1 MALGVGALP
10 AGASTVAGAERAV
23 TEGVTYERLRRHPGP
38 VVVHVVRIDPEDAS
52 TIDVAAGGRTMGTFS
67 RPSVIGRGHEAVVAV
82 NGDFGLLRGFPVHP
96 FLMDGSLMSL
106 GLQSGMSFSMSSDER
121 SSFVG
126 PPRLAAHVDADAGD
140 ASADLA
146 EWNSGRP
153 SGSEI
158 AAFTRYGGDVIAP
171 PSNGCSV
178 RLVPDGPA
186 DVVQGG
192 EEVSR
197 DYVVGGRRCGRA
209 PRAVPPSGV
218 VLASRR
224 WGSGAGT
231 LTGLSIGASV
241 ELSWSA
247 GRPHVLDAIGGAPRL
262 VREGASVARACRS
275 LFCRRHPRT
284 GVGVT
289 EEGTVLLVVVD
300 GRSRRS
306 VGMTLRRF
314 ARTMRELGAVEAMNL
329 DGGGSSAMWI
339 RGRGVVNRPSDDT
352 GERPVVNA
360 MLVLP
365 GLDQGEEALSG
376 PLIAGALSQVR
387 GQPGVLAATDAGSSG
402 GLADA
407 LLGGSLGPGPIDP
420 ALRRLAAAF
429 RASRS
434 GPSER
439 RPGR

>member
-1 MALGVGALP
+1 VALGLAALP
-10 AGASTVAGAERAV
+10 ASASTVAGVERAV

-38 VVVHVVRIDPEDAS
+38 VVVHVVRIDPDEAS
-52 TIDVAAGGRTMGTFS
+52 TIDVAAGGRMMGTFS
-67 RPSVIGRGHEAVVAV
+67 RPSVIGRGHEAVVAI
-82 NGDFGLLRGFPVHP
+82 NGDFGLLRGLPVHP

-106 GLQSGMSFSMSSDER
+106 GLQSGMSFSMSSNEG
-121 SSFVG
+121 SSFLG
-126 PPRLAAHVDADAGD
+126 PPRLAADVAADAAD
-140 ASADLA
+140 IKADLA

-153 SGSEI
+153 SGGQI
-158 AAFTRYGGDVIAP
+158 AAFTRYGGDVISP

-186 DVVQGG
+186 DVVLGG
-192 EEVSR
+192 EAVAR
-197 DYVVGGRRCGRA
+197 DYVVGGRRCGRSV
-209 PRAVPPSGV
+209 RSVPPNGV
-218 VLASRR
+218 ALASRR
-224 WGSGAGT
+224 WGKGADA
-231 LTGLSIGASV
+231 LTGLPIGASV

-247 GRPHVLDAIGGAPRL
+247 GHPHVLDAIGGAPRL
-262 VREGASVARACRS
+262 VREGGSVAPACRS
-275 LFCRRHPRT
+275 RFCRRHPRT

-289 EEGTVLLVVVD
+289 SEGTVLLVVVD

-314 ARTMRELGAVEAMNL
+314 ARTMRDLGAVDAMNL

-339 RGRGVVNRPSDDT
+339 RGRGVVNRPSDDS

-365 GLDQGEEALSG
+365 GLDQGEMAMSG
-376 PLIAGALSQVR
+376 SLVAGALSKVR
-387 GQPGVLAATDAGSSG
+387 GGPGGLAATDPGSSG

-407 LLGGSLGPGPIDP
+407 LLNGSLGTGPIDP
-420 ALRRLAAAF
+420 SLRRLAAAF
-429 RASRS
+429 RNALPV
-434 GPSER
+434 PSER